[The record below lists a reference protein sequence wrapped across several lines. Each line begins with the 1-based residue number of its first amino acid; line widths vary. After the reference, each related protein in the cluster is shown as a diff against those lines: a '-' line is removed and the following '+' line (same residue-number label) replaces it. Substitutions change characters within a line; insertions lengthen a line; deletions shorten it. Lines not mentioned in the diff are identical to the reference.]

1 MPVTTVNNGAHPA
14 DSGRHT
20 DHVFDFGIYGYRPSR
35 IQGCD
40 AVAAQHGQRL
50 ARLAGRTLR
59 HVWLAWDP
67 DGDRCVP
74 DWPVLLDFGA
84 EQVEINH
91 YKIDDVSITFN
102 SIDPAQPISSDVGFE
117 WRPGALPQLQTLT
130 GQQLRHT
137 RVLEPVDTGIG
148 DEPIALASP
157 SLPDTWPFTTITTTT
172 ACFFQP
178 ADLDSWSSA
187 TFSWTGQLQLDR
199 TATVTGRAWCPRSAG
214 PQAAGVTT
222 DGTRAVR
229 SRCPCPAGTPPDA
242 RRTSRPGR

>member
-1 MPVTTVNNGAHPA
+1 VTRWP
-14 DSGRHT
+14 
-20 DHVFDFGIYGYRPSR
+20 PK
-35 IQGCD
+35 
-40 AVAAQHGQRL
+40 HGQRL
-50 ARLAGRTLR
+50 VQLAGRTLR

-102 SIDPAQPISSDVGFE
+102 SIDPGQPISSDVGFE

-172 ACFFQP
+172 ACFSNQP
-178 ADLDSWSSA
+178 ITTLGRPQPSAGPDS
-187 TFSWTGQLQLDR
+187 FSWTGQQ
-199 TATVTGRAWCPRSAG
+199 RS
-214 PQAAGVTT
+214 
-222 DGTRAVR
+222 
-229 SRCPCPAGTPPDA
+229 PAG
-242 RRTSRPGR
+242 RGVRGRPALKPLV